1 MEIIDY
7 KKIMDARAP
16 KNWRS
21 LIQISRNDIS
31 PRYSSLTDYM
41 DAVLGYV
48 PKLLRGIDQLISR
61 FLLGAVC
68 KVVNGHYGTILPKI
82 NDKGVVVGGSVV
94 YFSAESGNVLFHE
107 PITSNL
113 YHWYCFDYFTDKDVF
128 FGEHLLSG
136 RNIAVVHEEKTALL
150 GKLAYPSLDW
160 IAVGYG
166 SNLTDR
172 MVEKLRG
179 RRAVLF
185 PEDFD
190 NEYWSEHYGNKL
202 CIDTSFIDRDI
213 NRYLI
218 DTILLR
224 NGP

>member
-7 KKIMDARAP
+7 KKIMDTRAP
-16 KNWRS
+16 ESQRR
-21 LIQISRNDIS
+21 LVEISREDIS
-31 PRYSSLTDYM
+31 PHYSSLTDFM
-41 DAVLGYV
+41 DAALGYE
-48 PKLLRGIDQLISR
+48 PKLLRCIDRLISH

-68 KVVNGHYGTILPKI
+68 KVVNGHYGTVLPKI
-82 NDKGVVVGGSVV
+82 NGKGSVVGGAVV

-107 PITSNL
+107 PITGNL
-113 YHWYCFDYFTDKDVF
+113 YRWYCFDYFTDDDVF

-160 IAVGYG
+160 LAVGYG
-166 SNLTDR
+166 SNLTDK
-172 MVEKLRG
+172 MFEKLRG
-179 RRAVLF
+179 RRTVLF

-190 NEYWSEHYGNKL
+190 LEYWSEHYGSKL
-202 CIDTSFIDRDI
+202 SIDASFIDRDI

-218 DTILLR
+218 DTILQHK
-224 NGP
+224 GP